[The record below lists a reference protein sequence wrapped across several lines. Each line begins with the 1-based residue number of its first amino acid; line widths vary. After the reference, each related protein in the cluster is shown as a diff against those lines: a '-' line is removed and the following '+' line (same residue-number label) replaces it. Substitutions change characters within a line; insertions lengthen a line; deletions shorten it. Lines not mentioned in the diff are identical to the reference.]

1 MNRTRIVILAAVLV
15 LVAVAAMLWLN
26 RKDGKGAEA
35 PDAGPTAS
43 VTTAPVRSETLKDV
57 ASVYGVVQADPAAT
71 TMIAAP
77 RAVIVARV
85 LVRAGE
91 VVATGQALAEVASA
105 PGADLAYRQAADATL
120 FARND
125 LARVQRLF
133 DGHLAA
139 SDQLGVAQKSLADAE
154 AGLAAQEKQGGGH
167 ARQTLTAPVA
177 SVVTNIAV
185 APGDHVAQDA
195 PLMTLVRRGALSAKL
210 GLEPTAGRF
219 AAGQAASI
227 RPTAGGTP
235 IAAHLA
241 MVGRTTDPASKTLD
255 AIAPLGEGA
264 PPIGSAVEAE
274 VITGAHQGLAVP
286 RAAVVFDETGAH
298 VFVIAG
304 GKARRVFVTVGHDF
318 GDEIEVRGPLNA
330 GQVVAVQG
338 AYELQ
343 DGMAVKVS
351 GR

>member
-1 MNRTRIVILAAVLV
+1 MTRNRIVILAAVFV
-15 LVAVAAMLWLN
+15 LVAGGAVLWLS
-26 RKDGKGAEA
+26 RKAASGAEA
-35 PDAGPTAS
+35 ADASPTAS
-43 VTTAPVRSETLKDV
+43 VTTASVRSETLKDV

-77 RAVIVARV
+77 RAVIVARI

-91 VVATGQALAEVASA
+91 VVTAGQALAEMVSA
-105 PGADLAYRQAADATL
+105 PGADLAYRQAADAAS

-139 SDQLGVAQKSLADAE
+139 SDQLGAAKKTLADAE
-154 AGLAAQEKQGGGH
+154 AALAAQEKQGGGR
-167 ARQTLTAPVA
+167 ARQTLTASAA

-195 PLMTLVRRGALSAKL
+195 PLMTLVRKGALSAKL

-219 AAGQAASI
+219 AAGQAVTI
-227 RPTAGGTP
+227 RPTAGGVP
-235 IAAHLA
+235 IASRLA
-241 MVGRTTDPASKTLD
+241 MVGRSADPASKTLD
-255 AIAPLGEGA
+255 AIAPLGDGA

-274 VITGAHQGLAVP
+274 VTTGAHKGLAAP

-330 GQVVAVQG
+330 GQAVAVQG

>member
-1 MNRTRIVILAAVLV
+1 MTRNRIVILAAVLV
-15 LVAVAAMLWLN
+15 LVVVATALWLG
-26 RKDGKGAEA
+26 RKGASREA
-35 PDAGPTAS
+35 PDASPTAS
-43 VTTAPVRSETLKDV
+43 VTTVPVRSETLRDV
-57 ASVYGVVQADPAAT
+57 VRVYGVVQADPAAT

-85 LVRAGE
+85 LVRMGE
-91 VVATGQALAEVASA
+91 TVATGQALAEVASA
-105 PGADLAYRQAADATL
+105 PGADQAYRQAADATL

-139 SDQLGVAQKSLADAE
+139 SDQLGAAKKTLADAE
-154 AGLAAQEKQGGGH
+154 AALAAQEKQGGGQ
-167 ARQTLTAPVA
+167 ALQTLTAPAA

-185 APGDHVAQDA
+185 APGEHAAQDA
-195 PLMTLVRRGALSAKL
+195 PLMTLVRKGALSAKL

-219 AAGQAASI
+219 AAGQVASI

-235 IAAHLA
+235 IASHLA

-264 PPIGSAVEAE
+264 PPIGSALEAE
-274 VITGAHQGLAVP
+274 VITGAHQGLTVP

-318 GDEIEVRGPLNA
+318 DDEIEVGGPISA